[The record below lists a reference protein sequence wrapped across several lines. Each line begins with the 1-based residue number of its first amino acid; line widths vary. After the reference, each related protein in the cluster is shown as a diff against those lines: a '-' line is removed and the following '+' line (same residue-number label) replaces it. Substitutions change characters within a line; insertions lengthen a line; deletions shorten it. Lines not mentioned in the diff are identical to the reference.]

1 MSRRIGPAEPVP
13 GWRPVALAGA
23 LLWGLAVALELA
35 FGAWAWRALGPRG
48 GPLLGL
54 ALNGLVALR
63 FALTLR
69 PRAVPLITRYARADR
84 MGLPREAEGYTRAL
98 TALWAGLIGGFAL
111 AQAGPLLS
119 LWTTRDVTLAQA
131 AACLAL
137 FLGEHAW
144 RNRALPQLGR
154 ATPWR
159 TLRAIRE
166 AHRAA

>member
-1 MSRRIGPAEPVP
+1 MSRRTGPAEPVP
-13 GWRPVALAGA
+13 AWRPVALAGVG
-23 LLWGLAVALELA
+23 LWLLAVAFELL
-35 FGAWAWRALGPRG
+35 FGAWAWHALGPRG
-48 GPLLGL
+48 GSVLAA
-54 ALNGLVALR
+54 ALNAGVAAR
-63 FALTLR
+63 FACTLR

-98 TALWAGLIGGFAL
+98 TALWAALIGGFAL
-111 AQAGPLLS
+111 AQLGPLAQ
-119 LWTTRDVTLAQA
+119 LWTTGDVSLAQA
-131 AACLAL
+131 GACLAL
-137 FLGEHAW
+137 FLGEHAL

>member
-1 MSRRIGPAEPVP
+1 MP
-13 GWRPVALAGA
+13 GWRPVAVAGA
-23 LLWGLAVALELA
+23 ALWGLTVALELA

-48 GPLLGL
+48 GPILAV
-54 ALNGLVALR
+54 ALNALVALR
-63 FALTLR
+63 FAWTLR
-69 PRAVPLITRYARADR
+69 PGAIPLITRYARADA

-98 TALWAGLIGGFAL
+98 TALWAALIGGFAL
-111 AQAGPLLS
+111 AQLGPLAQ
-119 LWTTRDVTLAQA
+119 LWTTGDVSLAQA
-131 AACLAL
+131 GACLAL
-137 FLGEHAW
+137 FLGEHAL